1 MAVLTVCP
9 LVEMWA
15 ASKAALSELQMAEW
29 MAVLMAWTLVAWL
42 GNHWA
47 ALLALAMV
55 VKMAAERV
63 VLWVW
68 KKVEKWDVYLAG

>member
-29 MAVLMAWTLVAWL
+29 MAVLTAWTLVAWL

-47 ALLALAMV
+47 ALLGLV
-55 VKMAAERV
+55 TAAKRV
-63 VLWVW
+63 
-68 KKVEKWDVYLAG
+68 A